1 MNKKSNRI
9 TEADEKII
17 ESVPIDLDLHLLINK
32 MDLNLD
38 LAGIFFIAAWEHME
52 EGKKAFDK
60 LEGKKQN
67 YNKLLGKINKL
78 RQSVVNISQVKNKKT
93 KLVNKLEVLIL
104 QLISNLRKLELYYEP
119 VTKHF
124 SLARV

>member
-17 ESVPIDLDLHLLINK
+17 ESVPIDLDLDLLINK

-67 YNKLLGKINKL
+67 HNKLLNYA
-78 RQSVVNISQVKNKKT
+78 RF
-93 KLVNKLEVLIL
+93 VL
-104 QLISNLRKLELYYEP
+104 
-119 VTKHF
+119 
-124 SLARV
+124 